1 MADGG
6 VQHKL
11 VEILCANVTE
21 IYEGGMRPGQRLPF
35 KSSTSSITVAR

>member
-21 IYEGGMRPGQRLPF
+21 IYEGGIHQCN
-35 KSSTSSITVAR
+35 TNAH